1 MVTRKGRRVDV
12 SMGVV
17 VCQHIANPDPTSFS
31 QRWSP
36 KKKKRRKEKKRKA
49 TSKTRGKRGERVRGE
64 ENR

>member
-1 MVTRKGRRVDV
+1 MVTRKGRRIDV

-36 KKKKRRKEKKRKA
+36 KKKKKEEKKRKE
-49 TSKTRGKRGERVRGE
+49 KQRRKRGVKEAKE
-64 ENR
+64 